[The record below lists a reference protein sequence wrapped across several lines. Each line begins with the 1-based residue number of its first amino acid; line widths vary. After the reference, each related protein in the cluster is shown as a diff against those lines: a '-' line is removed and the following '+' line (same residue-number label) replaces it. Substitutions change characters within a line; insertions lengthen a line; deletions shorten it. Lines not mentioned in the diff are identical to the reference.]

1 MKPALL
7 IVLTLVIGA
16 LLATVFSA
24 QAPSPS
30 LDVTRA
36 PNPSPAPAP
45 SASPRPSF
53 HDRRGVYLTAYAASN
68 PSLLESVLSHST
80 NFGLNAVVIDVKNND
95 GDVCYASQMPLARA
109 IGAVRP
115 LLDLPK
121 LVEELH
127 RRGFYVIARQ
137 VVFYDPHLAK
147 HLGEAGPW
155 VPPTS
160 TQAVSYNLALAQE
173 VAASGVDEIQFDYIR
188 FADDGPIGPDYSARC
203 AAVEAFLVQAR
214 QTLSLPISVDVYGRV
229 MWPWN
234 AQKIDPIGQHLESM
248 ARHVDVVSPM
258 LYPSH
263 FVEAELKADP
273 YGTVKRTMLQGKAR
287 VNVPLRPY
295 LQAFAMAIP
304 EGMDLPTYILAQIR
318 AAQETGADGYLFW
331 NPRADYSGLWEALG
345 RDLASRTQRP

>member
-7 IVLTLVIGA
+7 LVLSLLIGA
-16 LLATVFSA
+16 LLAAVFSA
-24 QAPSPS
+24 QAPSPPWELAHPPS
-30 LDVTRA
+30 
-36 PNPSPAPAP
+36 PSPAPPP
-45 SASPRPSF
+45 SAAPRPSF

-68 PSLLESVLSHST
+68 PSLRERVLSHSLK
-80 NFGLNAVVIDVKNND
+80 FGLNAVVIDVKNND
-95 GDVCYASQMPLARA
+95 GDVCYDSQVPLARTL
-109 IGAVRP
+109 GAVRP

-127 RRGFYVIARQ
+127 RQGFYVIARH
-137 VVFYDPHLAK
+137 VVFYDPRLAK
-147 HLGEAGPW
+147 HLGEEGPW

-160 TQAVSYNLALAQE
+160 AQAVIYNLALAQE
-173 VAASGVDEIQFDYIR
+173 VAAAGVDEIQFDYIR
-188 FADDGPIGPDYSARC
+188 FPDDGPIGPDYSARC

-214 QTLSLPISVDVYGRV
+214 RALSLPLSVDVYGRV

-273 YGTVKRTMLQGKAR
+273 YGTIKRTLLHGKAR
-287 VNVPLRPY
+287 VSVPLRPY

-318 AAQETGADGYLFW
+318 AAREVGADGHLFW
-331 NPRADYSGLWEALG
+331 NPRADYASLWEALS
-345 RDLASRTQRP
+345 RDLASRTGTP